1 MNKYPPERT
10 SDSGRFPW
18 LRPAQLRVLRL
29 VALLGAAALAGAALL
44 FSVVW
49 AKEGFGREDLP
60 RCGIGLLILLSAQL
74 SWWLLCRRLA
84 PPASATVLGVGIG
97 VLLLPSLIYAPFGIR
112 TVVNTF
118 RGNWLSRRASVGSYR
133 EAAIVWHDFDGPVGL
148 ALELDLD
155 VPARLQGNL
164 LPPRLAYTDSS
175 GFSADDYFSSP
186 FYQFEGRQLTQP
198 VFQPIDPVLERARLA
213 SGKPVHLSYRLYPG
227 YVRRL
232 DPGLRVCIDTAAVER
247 SSRDRESQSTRS
259 LAASWLFAGP
269 GGLTVDLS
277 PTLTRELRR
286 QSRWATTPA
295 GWDSLLQRLTP
306 PFLTAAGYVACKAQT
321 QVWAGEQCWCAPAQR

>member
-1 MNKYPPERT
+1 MNKYPPQRT
-10 SDSGRFPW
+10 SDSGRIPW
-18 LRPAQLRVLRL
+18 LRPAQLGALRL
-29 VALLGAAALAGAALL
+29 LALLGAVALAGAALL

-60 RCGIGLLILLSAQL
+60 RCAIGLLILLGVQL

-84 PPASATVLGVGIG
+84 PPASAPVLGAGIG
-97 VLLLPSLIYAPFGIR
+97 VLLVPWLIYAAFGVR

-118 RGNWLSRRASVGSYR
+118 RGSWLSRRASVRSYR
-133 EAAIVWHDFDGPVGL
+133 EAAIVWRDFDGPVGL

-155 VPARLQGNL
+155 VPARLHGSL
-164 LPPRLAYTDSS
+164 LPPRLAYADSV

-186 FYQFEGRQLTQP
+186 FHQLEGRQLTQP
-198 VFQPIDPVLERARLA
+198 VFQAIDPGVERSRLA

-247 SSRDRESQSTRS
+247 SSRDRGLEATRS

-277 PTLTRELRR
+277 QTLTKELRT
-286 QSRWATTPA
+286 QSRWATTRA

-306 PFLTAAGYVACKAQT
+306 PFLTAAGYVACKGQAEA
-321 QVWAGEQCWCAPAQR
+321 WEGEQCWCAPPQP

>member
-18 LRPAQLRVLRL
+18 LRPAQLRGLRL
-29 VALLGAAALAGAALL
+29 VALLGAVALAGAALL

-60 RCGIGLLILLSAQL
+60 RCAIGLLILLGAQL
-74 SWWLLCRRLA
+74 SWWLLCRRVA
-84 PPASATVLGVGIG
+84 PPAAAPVLGAGIG
-97 VLLLPSLIYAPFGIR
+97 VLLLPSLIYAAFGVR
-112 TVVNTF
+112 TVANTL
-118 RGNWLSRRASVGSYR
+118 RGNWLSRRASVRSYR

-155 VPARLQGNL
+155 VPARLQGSL
-164 LPPRLAYTDSS
+164 LPPRLAYADSS

-186 FYQFEGRQLTQP
+186 FYQLEGRQLTQP
-198 VFQPIDPVLERARLA
+198 VFQAIDPVVERSRLA
-213 SGKPVHLSYRLYPG
+213 RGTPVHLSYRLYPG

-247 SSRDRESQSTRS
+247 ASRDLESQSTRS

-277 PTLTRELRR
+277 PTLTKELRT
-286 QSRWATTPA
+286 QSRWATTRA
-295 GWDSLLQRLTP
+295 GWDSLLRRLTP
-306 PFLTAAGYVACKAQT
+306 PFLTAAGYVVCKPEAK
-321 QVWAGEQCWCAPAQR
+321 VWAGEQCWCAPPQR

>member
-84 PPASATVLGVGIG
+84 PPASAPVLGAGIG
-97 VLLLPSLIYAPFGIR
+97 VLLLPSLIYAAFGVR

-133 EAAIVWHDFDGPVGL
+133 EAAIVWHDFDGPIGL

-164 LPPRLAYTDSS
+164 LPPRLAYADSA
-175 GFSADDYFSSP
+175 GFAADDYFSSL
-186 FYQFEGRQLTQP
+186 FYRMEGRQLTQP
-198 VFQPIDPVLERARLA
+198 VFQAIDPVVDRSRLA

-247 SSRDRESQSTRS
+247 SSRVLESQSTRS

-277 PTLTRELRR
+277 PTLTKELRT
-286 QSRWATTPA
+286 QSRWATTRA
-295 GWDSLLQRLTP
+295 AWDSLLQRLTP
-306 PFLTAAGYVACKAQT
+306 PFLTAAGYVACKPEAE
-321 QVWAGEQCWCAPAQR
+321 VWAGEQCWCAPPQR